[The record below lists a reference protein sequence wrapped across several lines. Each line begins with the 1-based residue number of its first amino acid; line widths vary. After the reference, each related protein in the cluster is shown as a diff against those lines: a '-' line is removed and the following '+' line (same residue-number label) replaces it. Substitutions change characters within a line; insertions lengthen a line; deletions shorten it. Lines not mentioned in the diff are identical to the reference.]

1 MPFQIALSG
10 LNGANK
16 DLEVTANNIANVNS
30 TGFKQSRAQFAELFA
45 TGLQSVSD
53 NASGLGTRLA
63 TIQQEFSQGTI
74 DSTGNNL
81 DLALVGDGFFTLA
94 DTEGARSYTR
104 SGVFNVD
111 REGFVVNTEGLRLQ
125 TFPPTQN
132 GFNTA
137 DLGDLRLVTANNPP
151 QATTAISAGLN
162 LPADAV
168 PPTGRGAG
176 PDRRHTFNQST
187 SLTVF
192 DSLGASHTAS
202 YYFVKTGGP
211 ADNTW
216 DVSLFVDGTPRR
228 RAAANRLRRY
238 GSLSAPPGPPLG
250 EFTFG
255 PIGLNNGAADLNL
268 TTDLSDATQFGD
280 SFTVNELT
288 QDGFESGRLSGID
301 VSQEGVVFA
310 QFTNG
315 QSDALGKL
323 ALADF
328 ANVQGL
334 ANEGNTSFTET
345 FESGQALLGEA
356 GTSSLGLV
364 EAGAL
369 EASNVNLTEELVQ
382 MITAQRNFQANAQ
395 MISTADTIAQTIIN
409 IR

>member
-1 MPFQIALSG
+1 M
-10 LNGANK
+10 
-16 DLEVTANNIANVNS
+16 
-30 TGFKQSRAQFAELFA
+30 
-45 TGLQSVSD
+45 
-53 NASGLGTRLA
+53 
-63 TIQQEFSQGTI
+63 
-74 DSTGNNL
+74 
-81 DLALVGDGFFTLA
+81 
-94 DTEGARSYTR
+94 
-104 SGVFNVD
+104 
-111 REGFVVNTEGLRLQ
+111 
-125 TFPPTQN
+125 
-132 GFNTA
+132 
-137 DLGDLRLVTANNPP
+137 
-151 QATTAISAGLN
+151 
-162 LPADAV
+162 
-168 PPTGRGAG
+168 
-176 PDRRHTFNQST
+176 
-187 SLTVF
+187 F

-211 ADNTW
+211 LTIRVGCVAVCGRHPRGRAADN
-216 DVSLFVDGTPRR
+216 
-228 RAAANRLRRY
+228 RLQPD

-255 PIGLNNGAADLNL
+255 PIALNNGAADLNL

-364 EAGAL
+364 ESGAL